1 MGDGDGRGSWRLKP
15 RLEGLRPRGPP
26 DTASGRLAVKTAP
39 EGVPPRSPPAWTRIR
54 IQVVGCGA
62 AQSLVL
68 ISPSTASGSDRNST
82 RLNSSHPSISYAV
95 FCLKKKKKKMKISI

>member
-68 ISPSTASGSDRNST
+68 ISPSTASGS
-82 RLNSSHPSISYAV
+82 PSFQVSQSCPALAV
-95 FCLKKKKKKMKISI
+95 RTLTLSW